1 MESSQELAPLSWR
14 VLESSTVHA
23 LAMYS
28 NLTRSSRPP
37 NTPPKRRVHLTIWE
51 VTGGC
56 KRDWTSSKHGRPQ
69 CLSWGLWRRYLVFPC
84 FGPAAHHGARDVRVT
99 MPALQARRAA
109 TVARASDILATTE
122 EAVATQI
129 MMPLISSPAWT

>member
-1 MESSQELAPLSWR
+1 MTPLSR
-14 VLESSTVHA
+14 V
-23 LAMYS
+23 
-28 NLTRSSRPP
+28 
-37 NTPPKRRVHLTIWE
+37 
-51 VTGGC
+51 
-56 KRDWTSSKHGRPQ
+56 
-69 CLSWGLWRRYLVFPC
+69 PC